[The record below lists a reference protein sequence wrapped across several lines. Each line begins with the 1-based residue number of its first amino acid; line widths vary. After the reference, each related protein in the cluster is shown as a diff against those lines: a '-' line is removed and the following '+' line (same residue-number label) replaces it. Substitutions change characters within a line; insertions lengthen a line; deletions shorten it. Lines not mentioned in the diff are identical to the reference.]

1 MAILFSGF
9 FMRSPYCH
17 QRGFSLSSIIAVGVI
32 VVLALAY
39 ARGFIQIPYTKYK
52 VNTIVASI
60 LKEGTTK
67 PSDIKSLF
75 NSRVMFEGI
84 SGVVNADNLT
94 IESTE
99 RNVQI
104 KVDYEHCEPLWTHWT
119 VCAEVLIEKQG
130 TPTP

>member
-1 MAILFSGF
+1 
-9 FMRSPYCH
+9 MRAFNH
-17 QRGFSLSSIIAVGVI
+17 QRGFSLFSIVAVGVV

-52 VNTIVASI
+52 VSSIVASI
-60 LKEGTTK
+60 LKEGNTK

-84 SGVVNADNLT
+84 SGIVNADNMT

-99 RNVQI
+99 RMIQI
-104 KVDYEHCEPLWTHWT
+104 KVDYEHCEPLWKHWT
-119 VCAEVLIEKQG
+119 VCSEVLIEKQG
-130 TPTP
+130 TSTP